1 MTTTDLL
8 TTEFERHRP
17 RMQAVAYR
25 MLGSFAEAED
35 AVQEAWLRYSRA
47 GIDGVENVGAWL
59 TTIVSRVSLNVLKS
73 RSSRREVPMDG
84 HVPDP
89 VVTLPGPEDEAVQTD
104 AIGLAMLVVL
114 DTLSPDERIAF
125 VLHDLFAVPFDDIAA
140 IVGKSSAASRQLASR
155 GRRRVQGSAPQPD
168 ADLPRQREVVRA
180 FVAASQAGD
189 FAALLAVLDP
199 DIVLRADYGAA
210 AAAMTNRIRGAR
222 QVAEQAILF
231 RQHAPDS
238 LTVTEVTVNGAPGVF
253 SAIAGEPV
261 ALLAFT
267 VVGELIVEIDII
279 ADPERLG
286 PLQKAARL
294 A

>member
-25 MLGSFAEAED
+25 MLGCFAEAED

-73 RSSRREVPMDG
+73 RSARREVPMDG

-89 VVTLPGPEDEAVQTD
+89 VVTRPGPEDEAVQTD

-114 DTLSPDERIAF
+114 DTLSPEERIAF

-140 IVGKSSAASRQLASR
+140 IVGKSSAATRQLASR
-155 GRRRVQGSAPQPD
+155 GRRRVQGSPQPD

-180 FVAASQAGD
+180 FIAASRAGD
-189 FAALLAVLDP
+189 FEALLAVLDP

-222 QVAEQAILF
+222 RVAEQAILF
-231 RQHAPDS
+231 RRHAPDS
-238 LTVTEVTVNGAPGVF
+238 VTVNGAPGVF
-253 SAIAGEPV
+253 SAVGSEPV

-267 VVGELIVEIDII
+267 VVGELIVEINII
-279 ADPERLG
+279 ADPDRLG
-286 PLQKAARL
+286 PLHKAAQL
-294 A
+294 D